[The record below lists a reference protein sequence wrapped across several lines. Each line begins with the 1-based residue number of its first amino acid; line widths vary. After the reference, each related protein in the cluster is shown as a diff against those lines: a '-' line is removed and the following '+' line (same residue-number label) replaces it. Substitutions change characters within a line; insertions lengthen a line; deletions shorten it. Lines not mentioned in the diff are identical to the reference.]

1 LDARSGVA
9 NVGGSAI
16 DGNILASNSGGI
28 HNSTQIS
35 GTGIAIIAVTRL
47 ATALT
52 ITITSIAPI
61 KVSTVDFKGGS
72 QLEFRQDSVTFA
84 IEKVESVIVSRSKT
98 ISSGNSIEWEGSTL
112 FGVGSSKIEDQL
124 IVDKYPQIIISQKG
138 EGLSS
143 FVGEPSVN
151 IHTKVE
157 IVIFAITTS
166 VGIGVIL
173 IGTCGNIETKTI
185 HGEVIEVV
193 VWVDIGR
200 SC

>member
-1 LDARSGVA
+1 LTIITNLKRGNTTSLSGIALFESTFITIIFANNGCLNASSDVVRLDARSGVA

-98 ISSGNSIEWEGSTL
+98 ISSGNSIE
-112 FGVGSSKIEDQL
+112 
-124 IVDKYPQIIISQKG
+124 
-138 EGLSS
+138 
-143 FVGEPSVN
+143 
-151 IHTKVE
+151 
-157 IVIFAITTS
+157 
-166 VGIGVIL
+166 
-173 IGTCGNIETKTI
+173 
-185 HGEVIEVV
+185 
-193 VWVDIGR
+193 
-200 SC
+200 